1 MAKKK
6 NKVVVLSVDAM
17 VFEDVKYLRTKPNFS
32 MLYDGGSSVDHCRT
46 IYPSVTYPCHV
57 SMSSGVYPNKH
68 GVTNNM
74 EFHPGQLKDIPWNW
88 FADVIK
94 SPDIFTAAKNAGLTT
109 AAVFWPVTGNH
120 KDIDYLIDEYWPQ
133 SSTDTQHDCFIRS
146 GSTEEVWEKCIK
158 PFVDGV
164 KIRKHP
170 VTDWFNIQSAC
181 AMIRNFQPDLLLIHP
196 GNVDSYRHSTGIF
209 SERVTMGL
217 DETETFIGMLI
228 QATKDAGVFEDTNF
242 FIISDHGQMEI
253 VRSIKPN
260 VMFADHGLIEVN
272 EDGTLKDWKAYCHS
286 TGMSAQIR
294 LKDPSDKETW
304 QKTYDLLKWMRD
316 EGIYGISEV
325 YTTEE
330 INEKEHLSGEFS
342 FVIESDGYT
351 SFAEDW
357 RRPMVKQL
365 DLSDYRYGKATHG
378 HNPDKGPQP
387 IFFGFGKDIK
397 EGVIIERRPTVDEAP
412 TYAKIL
418 GVEMPGVDGTPIV
431 EMLN

>member
-1 MAKKK
+1 MAKRK

-17 VFEDVKYLRTKPNFS
+17 VFEDIKYLRTKPNFG
-32 MLYDGGSSVDHCRT
+32 MLYEGGSSVDHCRT
-46 IYPSVTYPCHV
+46 VYPSVTYPCHV
-57 SMSSGVYPNKH
+57 SMSSGTYPNKH
-68 GVTNNM
+68 GVTNNAA
-74 EFHPGQLKDIPWNW
+74 FCPGQLKDVPWNW

-94 SPDIFTAAKNAGLTT
+94 TPDIFSAAKAAGLTT

-181 AMIRNFQPDLLLIHP
+181 AMIRHFQPDLLLIHP
-196 GNVDSYRHSTGIF
+196 GNVDSYRHATGIF
-209 SERVTMGL
+209 SDKVTQGL
-217 DETETFIGMLI
+217 DETETFVGMLI

-242 FIISDHGQMEI
+242 FIVSDHGQMEI

-272 EDGTLKDWKAYCHS
+272 EDGTMKDWKAYCHS

-294 LKDPSDKETW
+294 LKDPTDRETW
-304 QKTYDLLKWMRD
+304 QKTYDLLCHMRD
-316 EGIYGISEV
+316 EGIYGIGEV
-325 YTTEE
+325 LTAEE
-330 INEKEHLSGEFS
+330 ANEREHLAGEFA
-342 FVIESDGYT
+342 FVIETDGYS

-357 RRPMVKQL
+357 KRPMIKNL
-365 DLSDYRYGKATHG
+365 DISDYRFGKATHG
-378 HNPDKGPQP
+378 YNPAKGPQP
-387 IFFGFGKDIK
+387 TLVAYGPAIK
-397 EGVIIERRPTVDEAP
+397 QGVRMEFAHTVDQAP

-418 GVEMPGVDGTPIV
+418 GAEMPWADGHALDEI
-431 EMLN
+431 LK